1 MTIVVSNEK
10 IEGYDLCIT
19 VPKVNKFLQP
29 LLVVPCLQ
37 LIAYEVARLRG
48 CDIDKPK
55 NLAKSV
61 TVE

>member
-1 MTIVVSNEK
+1 MIIVVSNEDGFECDYLIK
-10 IEGYDLCIT
+10 
-19 VPKVNKFLQP
+19 VPRVSEFLQP
-29 LLVVPCLQ
+29 ILVVPCLQ
-37 LIAYEVARLRG
+37 LIAYEVAKIRG